1 MIKYTKFLFFIALMA
16 LGVCAC
22 GTPEITPNENLG
34 TNPPKDTTKAPLP
47 PPPPPVNPPKDSTQT
62 TPTNPVTPT
71 LPTTNTCKVKGKFQ
85 SNICGQGRWGAYLIV
100 LEDGTALQPWE
111 IPTTV
116 STEGIKVE
124 QGREITFSYEVIKR
138 DDRYDTQQMC
148 MAIPLISYD
157 QIQAIRITC
166 ISQ

>member
-1 MIKYTKFLFFIALMA
+1 MIKYTNFLFFIALMSF
-16 LGVCAC
+16 GVSAC
-22 GTPEITPNENLG
+22 GTPEITPNENTG
-34 TNPPKDTTKAPLP
+34 TNPPKDTTKTP
-47 PPPPPVNPPKDSTQT
+47 PPPPLNPPKDSTQT
-62 TPTNPVTPT
+62 PPTNPTTPT
-71 LPTTNTCKVKGKFQ
+71 LPTNTCKVKGKFQ
-85 SNICGQGRWGAYLIV
+85 SNICGQGRWGAYVIV

-157 QIQAIRITC
+157 KIPAIRITC